1 MTAPGNLPIAVLLDW
16 DNTLVDSWPIIY
28 EALRETFVALDRQPW
43 TLEETKQRVHH
54 SLRDS
59 FPELFGDD
67 WQRAMRLYFDTFE
80 QQHLDRLTPL
90 PGAESLLKELQA
102 KGIYAGLV
110 SNKTGRYLRIEVEHL
125 GWQGYFGRTVGAGD
139 AALDK
144 PAKDGVLM
152 ALEGSNIQPGISV
165 WFVGVSTVDM
175 EIAHNAGCLSIL
187 MREKPPVSGE
197 FNGFPP
203 AWHTPSCDELAAY
216 LIGL

>member
-165 WFVGVSTVDM
+165 WFVGDSTVDM

>member
-1 MTAPGNLPIAVLLDW
+1 MTAPGKLPIAVLLDW

-165 WFVGVSTVDM
+165 WFVGDSTVDM